1 MGGRKMSSTSLEIE
15 KGWNY
20 LIIWNILIS
29 FKDIDFYR
37 YEIKLICFLEF
48 TTILK
53 NYSLK

>member
-1 MGGRKMSSTSLEIE
+1 MSSTSLEIE

-48 TTILK
+48 TTIFK

>member
-48 TTILK
+48 TTIFK